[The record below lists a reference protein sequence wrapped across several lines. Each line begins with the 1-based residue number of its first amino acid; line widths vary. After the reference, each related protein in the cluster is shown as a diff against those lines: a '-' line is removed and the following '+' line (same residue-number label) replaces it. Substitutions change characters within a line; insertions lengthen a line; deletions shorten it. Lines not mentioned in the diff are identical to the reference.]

1 MAYVKPVGGV
11 RSVELFRPCLVEA
24 AWSGREAAIAPA
36 QGASATAVPITE
48 DKSLYTEHLRQ
59 EHGLRSVVH
68 ELRIEAGEADAAP
81 WFDREFLR
89 RAAAE
94 GVVARVE
101 MLSGEVLWAGIS
113 RRFGTAQPLY
123 LTAVESSSAL
133 SPRQRPTVSVTLRG
147 EDCDFAYRQID

>member
-11 RSVELFRPCLVEA
+11 RSVELFRPCCVAA
-24 AWSGREAAIAPA
+24 AWSGQEAEIAPA
-36 QGASATAVPITE
+36 QGASATTVPLME
-48 DKSLYTEHLRQ
+48 DRSLYIEHLRQ

-68 ELRIEAGEADAAP
+68 ELRIESDKADAAP
-81 WFDREFLR
+81 WLEREFLR

-113 RRFGTAQPLY
+113 RRFGAAQPLR
-123 LTAVESSSAL
+123 LAGMETSSEL
-133 SPRQRPTVSVTLRG
+133 SPRQRPSVKMTLRG
-147 EDCDFAYRQID
+147 EDCDFAYRQKH